1 MKKFEIIANDCD
13 RIDKYLSNEDLE
25 LTRNYIQKL
34 IENENVTING
44 KVCNK
49 KTNVKAGDVI
59 VIDTPEAVEL
69 DVLSEEIPLDIVYED
84 EDLVI
89 VNKKRGM
96 VVHPANGNLDGT
108 LVNALLAHCKGNLS
122 SINGVIR
129 PGIVHRIDKDTSGL
143 LLVAKNN
150 NAHLSLS
157 QQIKDHTV
165 KREYIALLDGV
176 IKHEEGTVNKPIG
189 RSDKDRKKM
198 TVTQKNSKTAVTHYT
213 VLERYQ
219 HNCLV
224 KCCLETGRTH
234 QIRVHMASLGHSV
247 TGDTVYGAKKQK
259 LFSNG
264 QLLHAQTIGFI
275 HPRTNEYMEFTSE
288 LPIEFATALKNLH

>member
-1 MKKFEIIANDCD
+1 MKTIELIASKED
-13 RIDKYLSNEDLE
+13 RVDKYLSMESLD
-25 LTRNYIQKL
+25 LTRSYIQKL
-34 IENENVTING
+34 IENECVTINN
-44 KVCNK
+44 KICNK
-49 KTNVKAGDVI
+49 KTNLNLGDI
-59 VIDTPEAVEL
+59 ITITIPDAVTL
-69 DVLSEEIPLDIVYED
+69 NVLSQEIPIDIVYED
-84 EDLVI
+84 DDLII

-143 LLVAKNN
+143 LLVAKND

-157 QQIKDHTV
+157 HQIKEHTV

-176 IKHEEGTVNKPIG
+176 IKSEGGTVNKPIG
-189 RSDKDRKKM
+189 RSEKDRKKM
-198 TVTQKNSKTAVTHYT
+198 AVTQKNSKIAVTNYT

-219 HNCLV
+219 HYTLV

-234 QIRVHMASLGHSV
+234 QIRVHMASLGHPV
-247 TGDTVYGAKKQK
+247 TGDAVYGAKKQK

-275 HPRTNEYMEFTSE
+275 HPKTNIYMEFTSD
-288 LPIEFATALKNLH
+288 LPIEFLDVIKNLK

>member
-1 MKKFEIIANDCD
+1 V
-13 RIDKYLSNEDLE
+13 DKYLSNENLE

-34 IENENVTING
+34 IEAESITING
-44 KVCNK
+44 SVCNK
-49 KTNVKAGDVI
+49 KTNVKLGDII
-59 VIDTPEAVEL
+59 VVTIPDAVEL
-69 DVLSEEIPLDIVYED
+69 DVLSEEIPLNIAYED
-84 EDLVI
+84 DDLVI

-108 LVNALLAHCKGNLS
+108 LVNALLSHCKGNLS

-143 LLVAKNN
+143 LLVAKND

-157 QQIKDHTV
+157 LQIKEHTV

-176 IKHEEGTVNKPIG
+176 IKNEEGTVNKPVG
-189 RSDKDRKKM
+189 RSEKDRKKM
-198 TVTQKNSKTAVTHYT
+198 AVTQKNSKHAVTHYT

-219 HNCLV
+219 HYCLV
-224 KCCLETGRTH
+224 KCSLETGRTH
-234 QIRVHMASLGHSV
+234 QIRVHMASLGHPV
-247 TGDTVYGAKKQK
+247 TGDTVYGVKKQK

-264 QLLHAQTIGFI
+264 QLLHAQTIGFV

-288 LPIEFATALKNLH
+288 LPKEFVDALKNLR

>member
-1 MKKFEIIANDCD
+1 MKTIELIANKED
-13 RIDKYLSNEDLE
+13 RVDKYLSSESID
-25 LTRNYIQKL
+25 LTRSYIQKL
-34 IENENVTING
+34 IENECVTINN
-44 KVCNK
+44 KICNK
-49 KTNVKAGDVI
+49 KTNLKLGDI
-59 VIDTPEAVEL
+59 ITITIPDAIAL
-69 DVLSEEIPLDIVYED
+69 NVLSQDIPLDIVYED
-84 EDLVI
+84 DDLII

-143 LLVAKNN
+143 LLVAKND

-157 QQIKDHTV
+157 HQIKEHTV

-176 IKHEEGTVNKPIG
+176 IKSEGGTVNKPIG

-198 TVTQKNSKTAVTHYT
+198 AITQKNSKNAITNYK

-219 HNCLV
+219 HYCLV
-224 KCCLETGRTH
+224 KCSLETGRTH
-234 QIRVHMASLGHSV
+234 QIRVHMASLGHPV
-247 TGDTVYGAKKQK
+247 TGDTVYGAKKQR

-275 HPRTNEYMEFTSE
+275 HPKTNIYMEYTSD
-288 LPIEFATALKNLH
+288 LPIEFLEVIKNLK